1 MAKPVLESELIA
13 ALHRTLGL
21 EWRAA
26 GAVSLPEDLGRL
38 TAGQLNLPDRVRTD
52 LLRLARVG
60 HVRGLQTALDG
71 IAAADP
77 SLAAACTRL
86 RGLVSRFE
94 MDRLQSLLM
103 DESEVT

>member
-1 MAKPVLESELIA
+1 M
-13 ALHRTLGL
+13 GL
-21 EWRAA
+21 EWRAP
-26 GAVSLPEDLGRL
+26 GASSLPVEGTEPDSAGRL
-38 TAGQLNLPDRVRTD
+38 ELPDSVRTD

-71 IAAADP
+71 ITEADP

-94 MDRLQSLLM
+94 MGRLQTLLM
-103 DESEVT
+103 DEAELT